1 MHGDDD
7 HASSCGLL
15 QGTRKPSPPQKPLPA
30 DPLSKTVRLAG
41 ASARSPGRQE
51 STLRLPPIRLVM
63 HPLPSL
69 PPRKHVGQLHGPCFS
84 SHQRTQECGA
94 GCVSRTP
101 HPWEQ
106 GKTDAR
112 ADLERKQPEAIDLVA
127 LSSDPS
133 LPVRSAQDQV
143 EQILQSSG

>member
-1 MHGDDD
+1 M
-7 HASSCGLL
+7 LL
-15 QGTRKPSPPQKPLPA
+15 KPPEDTGVWCRLCVPHSPP
-30 DPLSKTVRLAG
+30 R
-41 ASARSPGRQE
+41 
-51 STLRLPPIRLVM
+51 
-63 HPLPSL
+63 
-69 PPRKHVGQLHGPCFS
+69 
-84 SHQRTQECGA
+84 
-94 GCVSRTP
+94 
-101 HPWEQ
+101 EQ